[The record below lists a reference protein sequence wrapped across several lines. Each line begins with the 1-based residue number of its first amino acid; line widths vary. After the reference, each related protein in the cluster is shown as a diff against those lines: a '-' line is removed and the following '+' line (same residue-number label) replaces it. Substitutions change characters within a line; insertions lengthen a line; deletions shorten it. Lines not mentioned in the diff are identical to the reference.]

1 VIPHFRSSF
10 HLIWI
15 LLATHPIKEM
25 IARRGEGE
33 GTLIG
38 FSAGVHIYIVDIL
51 MSVLPL
57 GGCRCPPH
65 HPDGAIRLLPLVS
78 AAVRLLHIY
87 FTFRFSL
94 LLWRLLLLDARRA
107 LVPPPCC
114 CVISRWSCY
123 CSLCEG
129 FNCDP
134 FFFSP
139 SLIPFVMGPCRR
151 RRGCPFLRA
160 LFDFYY
166 MGEREGR
173 TGGIY
178 TPSQRNK
185 RRPI

>member
-1 VIPHFRSSF
+1 MVS
-10 HLIWI
+10 
-15 LLATHPIKEM
+15 
-25 IARRGEGE
+25 RREY
-33 GTLIG
+33 
-38 FSAGVHIYIVDIL
+38 IYTVDIL

-57 GGCRCPPH
+57 GGCRCPPPHH

-78 AAVRLLHIY
+78 AVVRLLHIY

-139 SLIPFVMGPCRR
+139 SLISFVMGPCRR

-166 MGEREGR
+166 MGERRTDGR
-173 TGGIY
+173 TEYIQHPAKEIKGDPYSFSSALMVG
-178 TPSQRNK
+178 PVELR
-185 RRPI
+185 